1 MNNRIPLII
10 LSVLSVAML
19 IVIMILLLWPDR
31 IVEVSQDTYLIED
44 RSSIERVD
52 YHFPDGTSFA
62 IQAEDS
68 SDSEKHYLLSFEEG
82 TFDTNWTDQDRL
94 KQIFVTPTTLSY
106 SQIIAGASD
115 YNQYGLMAPVA
126 LIDIHFEDDGL
137 VSLKIGGQST
147 HGNLQYLQI
156 DGEEEVYVIDSASLG
171 FIYLGERSLISSSV
185 LSSDYSSVQTVS
197 ISRRSDD
204 LTVSFDATHS
214 TGSNG
219 MMSRSWQMTEP
230 ITISPGSLSMNVLQ
244 FLLSFPVERYLP
256 IDTDISD
263 TGLDNPEYTIS
274 IVDTDGRIR
283 TVYLSHRSEGGYVGY
298 ADDFIYPFHISLES
312 IGNLRAESVSF
323 FPLYLLEIQASELSA
338 MDFNSDFFAYRLD
351 VDILDSET
359 VDSDRARA
367 SLNYVNLKTSTDDG
381 RVKFDVV
388 FAAIQNVRI
397 SGYEP
402 DASPNAD
409 ISTYLTLTL
418 RDRTQINYSF
428 SPKNDRELYLFIEG
442 AYSGLIVNAGTLLH
456 SDSNVFSENSLEG
469 AMNYV
474 LGSS

>member
-1 MNNRIPLII
+1 MNNRIPLIF
-10 LSVLSVAML
+10 LSVLSAAML
-19 IVIMILLLWPDR
+19 LAIMIMVFLPDR
-31 IVEVSQDTYLIED
+31 IVDVSQDTYLIED

-137 VSLKIGGQST
+137 VSLKIGGRSAN
-147 HGNLQYLQI
+147 GNLQYLQI
-156 DGEEEVYVIDSASLG
+156 NGEEEVYVVDASSLG

-244 FLLSFPVERYLP
+244 FLLSFPVESYLP
-256 IDTDISD
+256 DDANIAD

-283 TVYLSHRSEGGYVGY
+283 TVYLSHRSEG
-298 ADDFIYPFHISLES
+298 
-312 IGNLRAESVSF
+312 
-323 FPLYLLEIQASELSA
+323 
-338 MDFNSDFFAYRLD
+338 
-351 VDILDSET
+351 
-359 VDSDRARA
+359 
-367 SLNYVNLKTSTDDG
+367 
-381 RVKFDVV
+381 
-388 FAAIQNVRI
+388 
-397 SGYEP
+397 
-402 DASPNAD
+402 
-409 ISTYLTLTL
+409 
-418 RDRTQINYSF
+418 
-428 SPKNDRELYLFIEG
+428 
-442 AYSGLIVNAGTLLH
+442 
-456 SDSNVFSENSLEG
+456 
-469 AMNYV
+469 
-474 LGSS
+474 